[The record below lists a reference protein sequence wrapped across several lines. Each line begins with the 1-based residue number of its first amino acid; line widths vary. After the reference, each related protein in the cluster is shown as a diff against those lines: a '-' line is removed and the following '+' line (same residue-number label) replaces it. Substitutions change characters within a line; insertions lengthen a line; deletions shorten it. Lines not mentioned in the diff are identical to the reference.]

1 MHSKDEELGFIGETS
16 FHEGWTECA
25 NVLRERD
32 EDNVKAMSE
41 ELDAFLAF
49 VSLSNE
55 QPP

>member
-1 MHSKDEELGFIGETS
+1 MGFIGETS

-49 VSLSNE
+49 VSFRIPQPLRLSP
-55 QPP
+55 QY